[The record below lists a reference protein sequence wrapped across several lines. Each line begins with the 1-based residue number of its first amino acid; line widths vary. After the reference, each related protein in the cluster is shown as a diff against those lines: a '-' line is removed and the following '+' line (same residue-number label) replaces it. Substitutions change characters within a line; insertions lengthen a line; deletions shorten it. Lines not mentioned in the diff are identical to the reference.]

1 MVTTDAYTYLQVYTY
16 EALQFVQT
24 LSFGEVLGLKASL
37 GGLVYILFAET
48 LVALQCSA

>member
-1 MVTTDAYTYLQVYTY
+1 MKCMHRQNATEKVN